1 MLYLAINEKDFCVQS
16 EFLDM
21 SLQNNENDSMLAAK
35 LMDEL
40 EKVKALIKDNPND
53 ATLGAKVRSSNL

>member
-1 MLYLAINEKDFCVQS
+1 MSQ
-16 EFLDM
+16 LDQKNTHPWAW
-21 SLQNNENDSMLAAK
+21 SDETIVK

-53 ATLGAKVRSSNL
+53 ATLGAKVRSWHHDLLEKE